1 MIRVLWAELATTAA
15 EAVLRPV
22 SAEWTAVTPAM
33 RRLELAAGTDLERQ
47 CRTLGELPVGSAVI
61 TSAGELT
68 AKFMIHVIVRSV
80 EEPVSVSGVRRGLD
94 NGLRRVD
101 EWGIQR
107 LAMAPLG
114 TGAGNLEA
122 DDAAAIIVP
131 ALIERMHR
139 GNQPREVEIYV
150 DSEYEKDV
158 FERHVT
164 IELAAST
171 DDVSRSGPVQQ

>member
-1 MIRVLWAELATTAA
+1 VIQVVRGELATTTA

-33 RRLELAAGTDLERQ
+33 RRLELAAGLELERQ

-61 TSAGELT
+61 TSAGEL
-68 AKFMIHVIVRSV
+68 AAQFMIHVIVRSM
-80 EEPVSVSGVRRGLD
+80 EEPVTSGGVRRGLD
-94 NGLRRVD
+94 NGLRRID

-114 TGAGNLEA
+114 TGAGNLDV

-131 ALIERMHR
+131 ALIERIRR
-139 GNQPREVEIYV
+139 GHPPRDVEIYV
-150 DSEYEKDV
+150 DSDYEKDV
-158 FERHVT
+158 FERHIAT
-164 IELAAST
+164 ELAASAE
-171 DDVSRSGPVQQ
+171 DGSRSGPAPQ